1 MADLQMSFFG
11 FGKSAEVSIVLKDID
26 NRKRISHRISD
37 RSKFYNT
44 SRDPNPNPINRF
56 LISLLEREDLLLY
69 YDGETIAGHV
79 QVDLK
84 GAKFEHKVRKQIY
97 KDVKIIKYFRE
108 SVLK

>member
-37 RSKFYNT
+37 RSKF
-44 SRDPNPNPINRF
+44 PNPTQNCTEMYWF
-56 LISLLEREDLLLY
+56 LILLLEREDLLLY

-84 GAKFEHKVRKQIY
+84 GAKFEHKVRTWFNI
-97 KDVKIIKYFRE
+97 
-108 SVLK
+108 

>member
-37 RSKFYNT
+37 RSKFENYPET
-44 SRDPNPNPINRF
+44 DPKPTQNRF
-56 LISLLEREDLLLY
+56 LILLLEREDLLLY

-84 GAKFEHKVRKQIY
+84 GAKFEHKVRKIA
-97 KDVKIIKYFRE
+97 KMKRD
-108 SVLK
+108 

>member
-1 MADLQMSFFG
+1 MVDLQMSFFG

-37 RSKFYNT
+37 RSKFQKLIQTQPKTRYH
-44 SRDPNPNPINRF
+44 NRL
-56 LISLLEREDLLLY
+56 LILLLEREDLLLY

-84 GAKFEHKVRKQIY
+84 GAKFEHKVRKR
-97 KDVKIIKYFRE
+97 VMGSEIINHI
-108 SVLK
+108 SGNPC

>member
-37 RSKFYNT
+37 RSKF
-44 SRDPNPNPINRF
+44 SKPNPKRYQNV
-56 LISLLEREDLLLY
+56 LILLLEREDLLLY

-84 GAKFEHKVRKQIY
+84 GAKFEHKVRT
-97 KDVKIIKYFRE
+97 
-108 SVLK
+108 